1 MLFYVVFCDIFKVTK
16 FVGGKTML
24 AIERRAE
31 ILSIIMRDKS
41 VRVNE
46 LSEKFEVTEETIR
59 RDLDKLDKEGR
70 VKKTYGGA
78 VLEDLVSED
87 PSFNDRLTFN
97 MKEKQRIAKFADE
110 LIDDGETIFIDMS
123 TTALELVKQVSAT
136 KKFTVITNSL
146 NALVDLSQRK
156 NITLITIGGT
166 FKESTLSMEGPM
178 TTKFID
184 HYYVDKTF
192 FSVKAI
198 SKERGIMDSKEHL
211 ADIKRHMVKNA
222 KEVILLVDSSK
233 FNHYALMN
241 IVGLEDVD
249 VLVTDYAIDDEW
261 KDIFAAKDVKVIKA

>member
-1 MLFYVVFCDIFKVTK
+1 
-16 FVGGKTML
+16 ML

-31 ILSIIMRDKS
+31 IMAIITRDKS

-59 RDLDKLDKEGR
+59 RDLDKLDKEGK

-87 PSFNDRLTFN
+87 PSFSDRLKFN
-97 MKEKQRIAKFADE
+97 MKEKQLIAKYADQF
-110 LIDDGETIFIDMS
+110 IDDGETVFIDMS
-123 TTALELVKQVSAT
+123 TTALELVKQVDQN

-146 NALVDLSQRK
+146 NALVELSQRK

-166 FKESTLSMEGPM
+166 FNESTLSMEGPM

-184 HYYVDKTF
+184 YYFVDKTF
-192 FSVKAI
+192 FSVKGI

-211 ADIKRHMVKNA
+211 ADIKRHMINNA
-222 KEVILLVDSSK
+222 KEVILLADSSK

-241 IVGLEDVD
+241 VVDLEEVD
-249 VLVTDYAIDDEW
+249 FLVTDYPVDTEW
-261 KDIFAAKDVKVIKA
+261 KEFFASKDVEVVVAK